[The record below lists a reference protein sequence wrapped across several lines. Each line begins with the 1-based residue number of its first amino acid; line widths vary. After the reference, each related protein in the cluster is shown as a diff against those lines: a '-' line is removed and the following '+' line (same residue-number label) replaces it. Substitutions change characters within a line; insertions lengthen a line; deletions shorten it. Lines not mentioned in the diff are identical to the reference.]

1 MSSKSWLRRVK
12 VFITY
17 QAGLVPLYDLPKM
30 SLNIDLLRE
39 RASTDNLSMLMLELT
54 EGVRGQHS
62 SAEEEWATQNSIIR
76 PLLDRV
82 RGIKFTSAFRIKN
95 VHSAELNVGPLSYH
109 RILLPSL
116 FERIFQ
122 FQIPLLKGIS
132 SLDRISISIAERIL
146 SIFYGG

>member
-17 QAGLVPLYDLPKM
+17 QAGLVSLYDLPKM

-76 PLLDRV
+76 TTL
-82 RGIKFTSAFRIKN
+82 
-95 VHSAELNVGPLSYH
+95 E
-109 RILLPSL
+109 
-116 FERIFQ
+116 
-122 FQIPLLKGIS
+122 
-132 SLDRISISIAERIL
+132 
-146 SIFYGG
+146 